1 MSDVCSRLFII
12 IKSHDLH
19 IVGIRKAM
27 GEIASDHERDQLSL
41 SFWFLWIMCLLAFFL
56 PSFFVSPMMV
66 LAINL
71 LLDFCLFHVLLKM

>member
-1 MSDVCSRLFII
+1 
-12 IKSHDLH
+12 
-19 IVGIRKAM
+19 
-27 GEIASDHERDQLSL
+27 
-41 SFWFLWIMCLLAFFL
+41 LWIMCLLAFFL